1 MRDLFAAR
9 PAAED
14 ELVDEGF
21 VEHAGA
27 LGVDELLP
35 DLRAAAF
42 AELFHQAVPGDLRRV
57 RDVGEDR
64 VVVVVADLRD
74 DVVGEGRAEGLAF
87 GVDFRV
93 VAAREVDALE
103 GAVAGLA
110 GRVEGLDR
118 MTAVGLHDQRAARGQ
133 LMHVFLVHADDGHQR
148 DALGGHRDEV
158 FGAGVPAR
166 ADAVGVADDEAV
178 AVADEAG
185 DGVTAVPVLG
195 GFAQDVPDVHVLGDL
210 GLHRAAFETLV
221 FERLE
226 EAIMLLVEPEADFLE
241 DGLRVGRVDDVRAAL
256 GERGVELVGVGEVE
270 ITGDEQV
277 AGRPDGLAGVGVA
290 GDRVEIARG
299 AVPEVAEEEFAA
311 EVEMSLNRFREFGN
325 DDPFAHLVRVGL
337 DLAGED
343 LG

>member
-1 MRDLFAAR
+1 
-9 PAAED
+9 
-14 ELVDEGF
+14 
-21 VEHAGA
+21 
-27 LGVDELLP
+27 
-35 DLRAAAF
+35 
-42 AELFHQAVPGDLRRV
+42 
-57 RDVGEDR
+57 
-64 VVVVVADLRD
+64 
-74 DVVGEGRAEGLAF
+74 
-87 GVDFRV
+87 
-93 VAAREVDALE
+93 
-103 GAVAGLA
+103 
-110 GRVEGLDR
+110 
-118 MTAVGLHDQRAARGQ
+118 
-133 LMHVFLVHADDGHQR
+133 MHVFLIYADDGHQR
-148 DALGGHRDEV
+148 DAFGSHGDEV

-166 ADAVGVADDEAV
+166 ADAVRVADDEAV

-290 GDRVEIARG
+290 GD
-299 AVPEVAEEEFAA
+299 
-311 EVEMSLNRFREFGN
+311 
-325 DDPFAHLVRVGL
+325 
-337 DLAGED
+337 
-343 LG
+343 